1 MDNIIAL
8 LQDRGLIEA
17 LTAQELQELAKK
29 PLKLYC
35 GFDPTGDSLHLGH
48 LVGVVVLSWFKRY
61 GHQPVALVGGATGM
75 IGDPS
80 GKSAERNLLTREAL
94 SHNVASLERQ
104 LNGLLNRDTT
114 DKLPMKNNYDWFSK
128 FSLLEFLREV
138 GKHFRLGVMLSKEM
152 VRTRLQNEEG
162 MSFTEFSYQL
172 LQGYD
177 FYHLYKEDK
186 VTLQI
191 GGSDQWGNIT
201 AGTDLIKKLTG
212 EQAYG
217 LTFPLLTKSDGTK
230 FGKSEKGAV
239 WLSADKLSPYDF
251 YQYLYRVHDDDVV
264 KLLRMLTFLPME
276 QIRELGKKL
285 NDGSCLPNELQKI
298 LAEEVTRFVHGDE
311 GVELA
316 RNLTNSLSPG
326 KETTLS
332 RATFEAIANEMPT
345 LELAPEEVI
354 DRKLLDICIKA
365 KLFESKGDAKRMVR
379 NGGLYLNN
387 KKITDENSIITHQ
400 DVVEGLYLLIAAGK
414 KNKIILKIN
423 QHLLRD

>member
-1 MDNIIAL
+1 MDNIIAI
-8 LQDRGLIEA
+8 LQERGLIEA
-17 LTAQELQELAKK
+17 LTNQDLQELAKK

-48 LVGVVVLSWFKRY
+48 LVGIVVLSWFKRY

-80 GKSAERNLLTREAL
+80 GKSAERNLLSTDIL
-94 SHNVASLERQ
+94 NHNVASLERQ
-104 LNGLLNRDTT
+104 LNNLLNRDSH
-114 DKLPMKNNYDWFSK
+114 DKLPMRNNYDWFSK
-128 FSLLEFLREV
+128 FSLLDFLREV
-138 GKHFRLGVMLSKEM
+138 GKNFRLGVMLSKEM
-152 VRTRLQNEEG
+152 VKTRLQSDDG

-177 FYHLYKEDK
+177 FFHLFKEEN

-201 AGTDLIKKLTG
+201 AGTDLIKKVTG
-212 EQAYG
+212 GHAHG

-239 WLSADKLSPYDF
+239 WLSGDKLSPYDF
-251 YQYLYRVHDDDVV
+251 YQYLYRVSDDDVV

-276 QIRELGKKL
+276 QIRSLAQKL
-285 NDGSCLPNELQKI
+285 NEGNCQPNELQKI
-298 LAEEVTRFVHGDE
+298 LAEEVTRFVHGEE

-316 RNLTNSLSPG
+316 KNLTQSLAPG
-326 KETTLS
+326 KEMILS
-332 RATFEAIANEMPT
+332 AATFEAIANDMPVIEVAPGDV
-345 LELAPEEVI
+345 LEHKLI
-354 DRKLLDICIKA
+354 DVCIVS
-365 KLFESKGDAKRMVR
+365 KLFESKGDAKRMIR

-387 KKITDENSIITHQ
+387 NKIVDENATIMHQ
-400 DVVEGLYLLIAAGK
+400 DVVEGQYLLIAAGK
-414 KNKIILKIN
+414 KNKVIIKIN
-423 QHLLRD
+423 HNLLRD